1 MSASKANK
9 SAPEWS
15 PRKWTVPPGL
25 SYYLTRFSI
34 RCEKMVENFNNGR
47 SRPLMI
53 HGPSGVGKSMFV
65 DYFIKQFQE
74 KTGNKKVFY
83 VNCAAI
89 PGTLLESEL
98 FGYEKG
104 AHSMASQSKP
114 GYFEIVK
121 DGVIVLE
128 EIGEMEKQV
137 QAKLLI
143 AIEHK
148 EFLRLG
154 GVEAIEFKGQIVAT
168 TNAEIGCFRGDFWYR
183 FDIFVVPP
191 LYKRRQDI
199 LYYIDAYSGDLLRF
213 LPRGIILAL
222 LAYNWPG
229 NVREIER
236 VCNSIVENIYLAAN
250 DFCDDESGSSSL
262 DYILSNHRLYL
273 YGEDE
278 ISTFPFRKLPSLVS
292 KLKKERIDIRRI
304 EKVLNP
310 SLLSLDQYGEKFY
323 VEGGIVETDEDEIEG
338 REDVNFKTVF
348 NLQFELAY
356 HGLLIFCKLFLQN
369 PFEDMNLLDLCSF
382 SLSNDEDDEDGE
394 GIQDNNSDLP
404 NGINIFLQ
412 ALGGLES
419 PFDVLKIC
427 TEDRVGSTMAFNS
440 LCLNIYKL
448 GFSYYKFWPKDYRE
462 AFVECMKYLTQ
473 IQSLEEND
481 LNNIFDLYIRN
492 KSNQFLSQLFRGAIE
507 TNTVKEIPIEDVA
520 ISDLRELYYE
530 TLCNKIGLNRSSQK
544 KIAEIAKLSEGA
556 ISQDF
561 TKFKI
566 KEKFSNPNFP
576 PRKRLV
582 FLE

>member
-9 SAPEWS
+9 SASEWS
-15 PRKWTVPPGL
+15 LRKWTVPPGL

-104 AHSMASQSKP
+104 AHSMASQPKP

-199 LYYIDAYSGDLLRF
+199 LYYIDSYNGDLLRF

-236 VCNSIVENIYLAAN
+236 VCNSIVENIYMAAN
-250 DFCDDESGSSSL
+250 DLCDEESGSSSL
-262 DYILSNHRLYL
+262 DYILSDHRLYL

-278 ISTFPFRKLPSLVS
+278 ISTFPFRKLPRLVS
-292 KLKKERIDIRRI
+292 KLKKERIDIKRI

-323 VEGGIVETDEDEIEG
+323 VEGGIIETDKDEIEG
-338 REDVNFKTVF
+338 REDVNFKPVF

-356 HGLLIFCKLFLQN
+356 HGFLIFCKLFLQN

-382 SLSNDEDDEDGE
+382 SLSNDEDDEGDGE
-394 GIQDNNSDLP
+394 IQDNSSDLL
-404 NGINIFLQ
+404 NGIDIFIQ

-427 TEDRVGSTMAFNS
+427 NEDRVGSTMAFNS

-448 GFSYYKFWPKDYRE
+448 NFSYLKSWPKGYRE
-462 AFVECMKYLTQ
+462 AFVESMRYLTG
-473 IQSLEEND
+473 IQSLEESD
-481 LNNIFDLYIRN
+481 LTDIFRLYMKN
-492 KSNQFLSQLFRGAIE
+492 KSNQFLIKLFGDITE
-507 TNTVKEIPIEDVA
+507 TDAAKEIPIEDIA
-520 ISDLRELYYE
+520 FSDLRELYYE
-530 TLCNKIGLNRSSQK
+530 TVCSKIGLKHGSQK
-544 KIAEIAKLSEGA
+544 RIAEIAKLSAGT

-561 TKFKI
+561 AELKI

>member
-1 MSASKANK
+1 MSAPKANK

-104 AHSMASQSKP
+104 AHSMAPQSKP

-137 QAKLLI
+137 QAKLLV

-154 GVEAIEFKGQIVAT
+154 GVEAIKFKGQIVAT

-199 LYYIDAYSGDLLRF
+199 LYYISEYDGDILRF
-213 LPRGIILAL
+213 LPKGTILAL

-236 VCNSIVENIYLAAN
+236 VCNSIVENIYLAAG
-250 DFCDDESGSSSL
+250 DHCDEENGSPSL
-262 DYILSNHRLYL
+262 DYVLSNHRLYL
-273 YGEDE
+273 YEESE
-278 ISTFPFRKLPSLVS
+278 ISNFPFKKLPRLAS
-292 KLKKERIDIRRI
+292 KLKNGKIDISKI

-310 SLLSLDQYGEKFY
+310 SFLSLDQFGEKFY
-323 VEGGIVETDEDEIEG
+323 VEEGVAETDEGESEG
-338 REDVNFKTVF
+338 GDDVNFKTVF
-348 NLQFELAY
+348 NLHFELAY
-356 HGLLIFCKLFLQN
+356 HGFLVFCKLFFQN
-369 PFEDMNLLDLCSF
+369 SGDDTNLLDMCSF
-382 SLSNDEDDEDGE
+382 SLSNDEDGEDDE
-394 GIQDNNSDLP
+394 GIQNNVNDAS
-404 NGINIFLQ
+404 NGIEFFLK
-412 ALGGLES
+412 ALDGLNS
-419 PFDVLKIC
+419 SFDVLNIRA
-427 TEDRVGSTMAFNS
+427 EDRIGATMAFNS
-440 LCLNIYKL
+440 LCLNIYKSS
-448 GFSYYKFWPKDYRE
+448 FSHFKSWPKDYRV
-462 AFVECMKYLTQ
+462 AFVECMKYLTG
-473 IQSLEEND
+473 IQSLVEND
-481 LNNIFDLYIRN
+481 LDDIFNLYMEN
-492 KSNQFLSQLFRGAIE
+492 KSNKFLSQLFGGIPEADDI
-507 TNTVKEIPIEDVA
+507 KEISIEDIA
-520 ISDLRELYYE
+520 YSDIKELYYE
-530 TLCNKIGLNRSSQK
+530 TLVNKIGFKHGSQK
-544 KIAEIAKLSEGA
+544 RIAEIAKLSTTT

-561 TKFKI
+561 AELKI
-566 KEKFSNPNFP
+566 KEKFGNPNFP
-576 PRKRLV
+576 PRKRLI